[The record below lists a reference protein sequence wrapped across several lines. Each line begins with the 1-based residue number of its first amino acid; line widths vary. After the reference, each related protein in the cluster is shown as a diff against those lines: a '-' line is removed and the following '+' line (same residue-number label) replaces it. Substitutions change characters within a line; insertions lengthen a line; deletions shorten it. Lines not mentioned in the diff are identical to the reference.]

1 MNWTKRGAKV
11 LGSFITGYSGGI
23 SVTVPICASMEG
35 LAIGMTAMLSYPIIS
50 GVVASLPQLGKILNE
65 FGMEDG

>member
-23 SVTVPICASMEG
+23 SVTVPIFASLEG
-35 LAIGMTAMLSYPIIS
+35 LTVGMTAMLAYPIIS
-50 GVVASLPQLGKILNE
+50 GVVASLPQLGKVVSE
-65 FGMEDG
+65 FGMDEI

>member
-1 MNWTKRGAKV
+1 
-11 LGSFITGYSGGI
+11 
-23 SVTVPICASMEG
+23 
-35 LAIGMTAMLSYPIIS
+35 MTAMLSYPIIS